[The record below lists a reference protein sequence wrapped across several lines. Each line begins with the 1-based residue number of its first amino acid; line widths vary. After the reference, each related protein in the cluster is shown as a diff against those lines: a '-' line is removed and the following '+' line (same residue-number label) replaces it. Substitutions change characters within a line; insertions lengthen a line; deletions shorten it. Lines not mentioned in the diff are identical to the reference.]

1 MAELMGNP
9 VTSPSPE
16 YLLLPGAVERAG
28 MKTPKSYRDMEGK
41 MSQLI
46 LFFLL
51 PQTEQVGG
59 VYQCGRFAKGEV
71 RELKVQSVLGRRQ
84 GLG

>member
-1 MAELMGNP
+1 MPL
-9 VTSPSPE
+9 PE

-41 MSQLI
+41 MTHLG

-51 PQTEQVGG
+51 SQTEQAGG
-59 VYQCGRFAKGEV
+59 VYQCGHFAKGV
-71 RELKVQSVLGRRQ
+71 GRELKVQSVLGRRQ